1 MSVPS
6 LPSESSRGD
15 GVSPARRPGGLT
27 AVCVIAIVLGSFGLL
42 GSLVTMASLAAGSRL
57 QQAFSMPPQGPG
69 FDRLAKVQRAM
80 QQKTQ
85 AVTERYWWP
94 NAGFALLNVGLAS
107 AMLAGGIMALNRTP
121 RARTLL
127 ITVFAVA
134 LLFEISR
141 SAVQVFMQ
149 WEMAAVMSDWLPRM
163 MEASAP
169 ANGPNAQQAAALG
182 MVIAKAGI
190 MVGLAFQLIFSLAKL
205 IYYAVGW
212 SYLRRPTASRWL
224 ENAAE

>member
-1 MSVPS
+1 
-6 LPSESSRGD
+6 
-15 GVSPARRPGGLT
+15 
-27 AVCVIAIVLGSFGLL
+27 
-42 GSLVTMASLAAGSRL
+42 
-57 QQAFSMPPQGPG
+57 
-69 FDRLAKVQRAM
+69 
-80 QQKTQ
+80 
-85 AVTERYWWP
+85 
-94 NAGFALLNVGLAS
+94 
-107 AMLAGGIMALNRTP
+107 
-121 RARTLL
+121 
-127 ITVFAVA
+127 
-134 LLFEISR
+134 
-141 SAVQVFMQ
+141 MQ